1 VDNLQES
8 IVSTPVNSDKPGSPA
23 PSEGVDTALQDGND
37 CLQAGLRLLREFRL
51 AVLPLCA
58 PSHVGIDRVVKGH
71 RDHCQSPGK
80 RPWIKWQE
88 FQKRLPTEEEVKG
101 WWKRYALGNLGMATG
116 PVSGVIR
123 ADVDG
128 QAAWEALQEKAKGD
142 LPATVEF
149 VSGRE
154 DGTGKGLLFRIPEG
168 VVLRTTPEPR
178 GKKEELRFQSEGAQT
193 VLPPSRH
200 ASGKRYEWVPGRA
213 PWEHQLALAPE
224 WLVKE
229 LAEGARQASG
239 KKRVRVRPGAAPPP
253 ADAGQPG
260 GAHEGNGQTDAGDGR
275 ADRVPA
281 EVLLQRALD
290 AKGHRNDR
298 GFDLARWMRDEGYSE
313 AETGEVVGEFQKRV
327 ENDPD
332 KDHPYTRAEAMAS
345 VGSAFDRPPRPPEVH
360 EAVNDPHRLAR
371 LIRADH
377 DTDDGIRLAYW
388 REAWQRWEGLAWREV
403 PDQEMRSR
411 ACRRIKAE
419 FDECN
424 LRAQARWRADGAQ
437 GDKPVA
443 QKVTTRVVSDT
454 LAALASLVILRGD
467 LATPCWMGGAGP
479 FPAGEVLACRN
490 TLIHLPS
497 WADGLPCTHP
507 LTPRFFSPN
516 ALDFDFLPGGP
527 PPQGW
532 LDFLGKLWPDD
543 DETVGALQEW
553 FGYCLLPDTS
563 QHKILMLVGPTRGG
577 KGTIARVLNATVGP
591 RNVCAPTLSSLG
603 TPFGLQPLLGKTL
616 ATISDARLSGRADLA
631 QVVERLLSISG
642 EDAQSVDRKF
652 KETVTTRLPVR
663 FTLLTNELP
672 KVTDASG
679 VLAHR
684 FVILRQTVS
693 WLGREDTAL
702 TRKLLGELPGVLLW
716 ALEGYKRLRERGHFM
731 QPLTA
736 LDLVQEMRDLASP
749 VGAFV
754 RERCRVEP
762 GAVVPVKTLFEQ
774 WREWCEEKGRKEH
787 GTEPSFGR
795 DLRAA
800 VPGLGKGHPRPPGG
814 GKRYRTFVGI
824 RLLNDDELDDG
835 DDRES
840 ASPF

>member
-8 IVSTPVNSDKPGSPA
+8 ILSTPESARKPDSPA
-23 PSEGVDTALQDGND
+23 ASEGVTDALQDGSD
-37 CLQAGLRLLREFRL
+37 CLEAGLRLLREFRW

-71 RDHCQSPGK
+71 SKGCSSPGK
-80 RPWIKWQE
+80 RPWPRWQE
-88 FQKRLPTEEEVKG
+88 FQKRLPSEEEVKG
-101 WWKRYALGNLGMATG
+101 WWKRYAFGNVGMALG

-123 ADVDG
+123 VDADG
-128 QAAWEALQEKAKGD
+128 RAGLEALHEKAKGD
-142 LPATVEF
+142 PPATVEF
-149 VSGRE
+149 ISGRE
-154 DGTGKGLLFRIPEG
+154 DGLGKGLLYGIPEG
-168 VVLRTTPEPR
+168 VVLRTTPEPK
-178 GKKEELRFQSEGAQT
+178 GKKEELRFQSEGSQT

-200 ASGKRYEWVPGRA
+200 TSGKRYLWVVGRA
-213 PWEHQLALAPE
+213 PWEHPIALAPE

-239 KKRVRVRPGAAPPP
+239 KKRARASPGAAPPP
-253 ADAGQPG
+253 ASADGVSAGQQG
-260 GAHEGNGQTDAGDGR
+260 GAHEGNGDGR

-281 EVLLQRALD
+281 AVLLQRALD
-290 AKGHRNDR
+290 VVAKKGNRNDA
-298 GFDLARWMRDEGYSE
+298 GFDLARSLRDEGYSE
-313 AETGEVVGEFQKRV
+313 AETGEVVGNFQERV
-327 ENDPD
+327 EDD
-332 KDHPYTRAEAMAS
+332 GDHAYTRAEAMAS

-377 DTDDGIRLAYW
+377 ETPDGIRLAYW
-388 REAWQRWEGLAWREV
+388 REVWQRWEGLAWREV

-437 GDKPVA
+437 GARPVA

-467 LATPCWMGGAGP
+467 LQTPCWLGGAGP

-490 TLIHLPS
+490 TLVHLPS
-497 WADGLPCTHP
+497 WADGRPCTHP
-507 LTPRFFSPN
+507 LTPRLFSPN

-532 LDFLGKLWPDD
+532 LDFLKKLWPDD
-543 DETVGALQEW
+543 DETVNALQEW

-577 KGTIARVLNATVGP
+577 KGTIARVLNALVGA

-603 TPFGLQPLLGKTL
+603 TSFGLQPLLGKTL
-616 ATISDARLSGRADLA
+616 ATISDARLSGRSDVV
-631 QVVERLLSISG
+631 QVVEQLLSISG
-642 EDAQSVDRKF
+642 EDAKTVDRKF
-652 KETVTTRLPVR
+652 KESVTTRLPIR
-663 FTLLTNELP
+663 FLILTNELP

-679 VLAHR
+679 ALVHR
-684 FVILRQTVS
+684 FVILRQTQS

-702 TRKLLGELPGVLLW
+702 TRKLLGELPGILLW
-716 ALEGYKRLRERGHFM
+716 ALEGYKRLRERGHFV

-736 LDLVQEMRDLASP
+736 LDLVHELRDLVSP

-754 RERCRVEP
+754 RERCRAEA
-762 GAVVPVKTLFEQ
+762 GAEVPVKTLFTQ
-774 WREWCEEKGRKEH
+774 WREWCGERNRKEP
-787 GTEPSFGR
+787 GTEASFGR
-795 DLRAA
+795 DLRAV
-800 VPGLGKGHPRPPGG
+800 VPGLGTGQHRPPGG
-814 GKRYRTFVGI
+814 GKRYRVFLGV
-824 RLLNDDELDDG
+824 RLLHEDEVEDG
-835 DDRES
+835 D
-840 ASPF
+840 